1 VTWTGGASGTYVS
14 ITGSSTATINAKSV
28 SVTFS
33 CQAPLSA
40 GQFTVPPSVLLA
52 LPASANGSLAVG
64 DFTNTQLF
72 TASGLDLGVVIGENL
87 TSKTL
92 AYN

>member
-1 VTWTGGASGTYVS
+1 MTWTGGAAGTYVS
-14 ITGSSTATINAKSV
+14 IAGGSTATINAKPV
-28 SVTFS
+28 TVTFS

-52 LPASANGSLAVG
+52 LPRSNGSLAVG

-72 TASGLDLGVVIGENL
+72 TASGLDLGVALGENL

-92 AYN
+92 SYN